1 MAAPLIYTIF
11 GVGGIPEVQPDDDLA
26 AVIQK
31 ALTAQATPLQRGDVL
46 VVTQKIVSKAE
57 GRLLRLDTITPG
69 PLAQEFGTRWNR
81 DPRLIEVVLQ
91 QCQRIIRMDRGVIIA
106 ETAHGWIC
114 ANAGVDASNVGGG
127 DVVTLLPVDPSAS
140 AAAIRRGLAERAQ
153 VDVPVLVTDTFGRPW
168 REGLTNVAIGVSG
181 LNPLHSYIGERDDRG
196 YPLQM
201 TIMAMADE
209 IAGAAELVMGKLDRV
224 PVAVVRGLEIPVAE
238 SDHRPLMRLPEL
250 DMFR

>member
-11 GVGGIPEVQPDDDLA
+11 AVGGIPEIQPGDDLA
-26 AVIQK
+26 EVIQQ
-31 ALTAQATPLQRGDVL
+31 ALTRQATPLKGGDVL

-57 GRLLRLDTITPG
+57 GRMLRLDSIRPG

-91 QCQRIIRMDRGVIIA
+91 QCRRIIRMDRGVIIA

-127 DVVTLLPVDPSAS
+127 DVVTLLPIDPSAS
-140 AAAIRRGLAERAQ
+140 AAAIRRGLVERGQ
-153 VDVPVLVTDTFGRPW
+153 VDMPVLVTDTFGRPW

-181 LNPLHSYIGERDDRG
+181 LKPLHSYIGERDDRG

-201 TIMAMADE
+201 TIMATADE

-224 PVAVVRGLEIPVAE
+224 PVAVVRGLDLPVEE
-238 SDHRPLMRLPEL
+238 SDHRPLMRPPEL
-250 DMFR
+250 DLFR